1 MHFLFFIH
9 IFPSFAIKQNCQRG
23 IKSSETAIR
32 ECLCKSKAFMRAS
45 VLTGLKWQQLF
56 VKVTL
61 FSASRYKACRT
72 CLEDRHIFREGRLL
86 PWLIKIYLPVPEDQ
100 SRGICDIF
108 LGGIRTNGYI
118 VFLRRAD
125 LLRPKCLERLR

>member
-1 MHFLFFIH
+1 MMPDVARPDKADNVKKNVLPLLDYGNTFQSLRKKM
-9 IFPSFAIKQNCQRG
+9 AYNVA

-45 VLTGLKWQQLF
+45 VLTGLKWQHLF

-72 CLEDRHIFREGRLL
+72 CLEDRHISVREDC
-86 PWLIKIYLPVPEDQ
+86 YL
-100 SRGICDIF
+100 G
-108 LGGIRTNGYI
+108 
-118 VFLRRAD
+118 
-125 LLRPKCLERLR
+125 